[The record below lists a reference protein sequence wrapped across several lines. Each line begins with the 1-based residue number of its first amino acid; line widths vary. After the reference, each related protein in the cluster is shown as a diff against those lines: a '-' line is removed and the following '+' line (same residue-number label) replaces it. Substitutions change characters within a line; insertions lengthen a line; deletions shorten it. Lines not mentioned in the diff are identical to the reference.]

1 MSQLPPEVHRL
12 IDASLSEDQTFND
25 PTTEAL
31 VPADIRGVGM
41 VRAKADGVLAGAD
54 VAMAVFRRVD
64 PDLET
69 RTLLEDGSVLSPGD
83 DIARLEGAAA
93 SILQAERIAL
103 NFLQRMSGIATAT
116 HHYVQAVEGC
126 KARIV
131 DTRKT
136 VPGLRYLDKY
146 AVRMG
151 GGYNHRLNL
160 ADGILIKDN
169 HIQALRSREMG
180 LKEIIKLALSRASH
194 TIKVEVEVETL
205 DEVREAVEA
214 GAHIIMLDNM
224 TVDTMGQA
232 MDIIR
237 GRAVVEASGGITIDT
252 VRQVAET
259 GVDLISIGGLTHS
272 PSALDIRA
280 RRPRTGC
287 GYPPAGIRSP
297 AASEVPAGA
306 AEPGP
311 RVSIRGSN
319 GIAN

>member
-1 MSQLPPEVHRL
+1 MSQLPPEVYRL
-12 IDASLSEDQTFND
+12 IDMSLGEDQTFND

-31 VPADIRGVGM
+31 VPADIRSVGM
-41 VRAKADGVLAGAD
+41 IRAKAEGILAGTD
-54 VAMAVFRRVD
+54 VAMAVFQRVD
-64 PDLET
+64 PDLDT
-69 RTLLEDGSVLSPGD
+69 QTLLEDGSALCPGD

-93 SILQAERIAL
+93 SILRAERIAL

-116 HHYVQAVEGC
+116 HQYVRAVEGC

-146 AVRMG
+146 AVRQG

-169 HIQALRSREMG
+169 HIQALRSREME
-180 LKEIIKLALSRASH
+180 LKDIIKLALSRASH

-224 TVDTMGQA
+224 PVDTMRQA
-232 MDIIR
+232 VNIIQ
-237 GRAVVEASGGITIDT
+237 GRAVVEASGGITMDT

-259 GVDLISIGGLTHS
+259 GVDLISIGG
-272 PSALDIRA
+272 PDPLDQ
-280 RRPRTGC
+280 RTGHQ
-287 GYPPAGIRSP
+287 
-297 AASEVPAGA
+297 
-306 AEPGP
+306 PGP
-311 RVSIRGSN
+311 RVPIGASN
-319 GIAN
+319 GIANRVHQRSLAT